1 MRFVLSPMFKKLI
14 PELPSLEF
22 EFNTKTLYEAIIAL
36 DLQLLKYSSKKIPV
50 GLFNKYGIQVEEL
63 GKEIEDNELNVR
75 PMVILGGGKNS
86 WKGIVGGVLI
96 VAGTILSFI
105 PPFNVLGM
113 AMVLVGGAFMTS
125 WVADN
130 QKIPSFELGESED
143 YESTPTY
150 NFSGFSNRLGEQYA
164 VPVVYGYH
172 KVAPTII
179 DFYNTIMYQYPAV
192 DDNDNIVNI
201 AKKSYSF
208 NINSRT
214 YYERTLNPIYNPN
227 GYYYGDSYD
236 ESDYYTAKY
245 VEYYCNIDIS
255 ATAPAEFQNIV
266 GATSLQYRIYS
277 PRTFSA
283 KITADSYV
291 NIKYYNSSGI
301 QQTATL
307 YFRAY
312 PGFHGVYTIILERLT
327 DYDRTRPISV
337 DQLEL
342 HLRLSDIREY
352 EDPDYHDGE
361 GGP

>member
-86 WKGIVGGVLI
+86 WKGIVGGILI

-113 AMVLVGGAFMTS
+113 TMVLVGGAFMSS
-125 WVADN
+125 WIADN

-179 DFYNTIMYQYPAV
+179 DFYNTIIYQYSPV

-208 NINSRT
+208 NIDSNT
-214 YYERTLNPIYNPN
+214 YIEKVPNPNYNPVSH
-227 GYYYGDSYD
+227 YGDSYD
-236 ESDYYTAKY
+236 INPYLTTNYI
-245 VEYYCNIDIS
+245 EYYCNIDIS

-277 PRTFSA
+277 PRTFNA

-327 DYDRTRPISV
+327 DYDRTRPISI

-342 HLRLSDIREY
+342 HLRLSDVKEY
-352 EDPDYHDGE
+352 AEPPDY
-361 GGP
+361 PSR